1 LLAEEIADRF
11 EFLLVEQMVLRELMR
26 FADANVAELIGSE
39 ATLTVMDALKDRMQS
54 TNNAIE
60 ALDLQYTDFTRAM
73 RGRYLDRLSLGLE
86 EAEYRGQLDQS
97 LISSE
102 VFEDLDE
109 DRRKRHAPLQRRPA
123 LDLGLKMTQMLSKV
137 SFFAGLAAEDIAKLG
152 QMLTPK
158 LFLPGEPVLRTGD
171 PGDRMYFIASGA
183 VDVLVAPDPVKL
195 GSGDFFGEIA
205 LLTDKPRN
213 ADVVSAGY
221 TNLLVLRRRDFETL
235 LRSSPGLRDAIEKAA
250 QQRTGQTARL
260 APDPADS

>member
-1 LLAEEIADRF
+1 
-11 EFLLVEQMVLRELMR
+11 MVLRELMR

-39 ATLTVMDALKDRMQS
+39 AALRVKEALEGRLQS

-86 EAEYRGQLDQS
+86 EAEYRGQLEQS
-97 LISSE
+97 LISNE

-109 DRRKRHAPLQRRPA
+109 DRRKRHAPLHTRPA
-123 LDLGLKMTQMLSKV
+123 LDLGLKLTEMLSKV
-137 SFFAGLAAEDIAKLG
+137 SLFAGLKGADIAKLG

-158 LFLPGEPVLRTGD
+158 LFLPGERVVRVGE
-171 PGDRMYFIASGA
+171 PGDRMYFIASGV
-183 VDVLVAPDPVKL
+183 VDVHVAPYPVRL

-205 LLTDKPRN
+205 LLTDKGRN

-221 TNLLVLRRRDFETL
+221 TNLLVLRRRDFQTL

-250 QQRTGQTARL
+250 QQRTRQTAPL
-260 APDPADS
+260 APDQAES